1 MLMYTCFVL
10 QISGVCEVL
19 TLRLPLV
26 ARLFI
31 YQYAIIVIKQCFFP
45 RLAAVVAH
53 LIIFVL
59 FRAGAAKVVSKMAS
73 QFATVR
79 EEQILALNEGA
90 VTENTKK
97 ATNLACCFYSYGF
110 S

>member
-1 MLMYTCFVL
+1 
-10 QISGVCEVL
+10 
-19 TLRLPLV
+19 
-26 ARLFI
+26 
-31 YQYAIIVIKQCFFP
+31 VIKQCFFP

-53 LIIFVL
+53 LISFVL

-73 QFATVR
+73 QFATVG

-97 ATNLACCFYSYGF
+97 ATNLACCFLQLRFFLMVCIYYKQYFPQCWWLRS
-110 S
+110 SVSIHH